1 MNNITLF
8 ISNASGSFSKLEPI
22 IRSALEKAVAIA
34 VDKIS
39 LKDVD
44 VICIDDPSMVIPE
57 IGIGGY
63 TPSRHLMFLYI
74 DSQSDKVTEQE
85 IINTLCHEFYHSMSY
100 DGPGYGKTLF
110 DSMIFEGLATAFEE
124 ESAKGNSFLVRN
136 LRSREAS
143 QALFAKH
150 SNELDAE
157 DFNHFKWF
165 IYDETNELPRW
176 AGYEIGFYIVRA
188 YLEETNKKASEVILE
203 DLNVIKSFA
212 DDALRGETVG

>member
-1 MNNITLF
+1 MNNVTLF
-8 ISNASGSFSKLEPI
+8 ISNASGSFSKLEPTI
-22 IRSALEKAVAIA
+22 KSAFEKAVSIA
-34 VDKIS
+34 VDKIK

-44 VICIDDPSMVIPE
+44 VICIDDPNMVIPE

-74 DSQSDKVTEQE
+74 DSRSDKVTEQE

-124 ESAKGNSFLVRN
+124 EASKGDSFLVRN
-136 LRSREAS
+136 LRSRESS
-143 QALFAKH
+143 QALLTKH
-150 SNELDAE
+150 SSELDAE
-157 DFNHFKWF
+157 DFDHFRWF

-176 AGYEIGFYIVRA
+176 AGYEIGFYIVRE
-188 YLEETNKKASEVILE
+188 YLEKTNKKVSEVILE
-203 DLNVIKSFA
+203 DINVIKSFI
-212 DDALRGETVG
+212 